1 MDIKNNKYYKLW
13 FKDPMTYV
21 MGAVLLSVFQIITF
35 AVTGNPWG
43 VTGPFANWGAW
54 VFELFGGNV
63 DSWSYFSTKSAQ
75 ATLKAG
81 FLNDPGSIRNLGVI
95 VGALFSTLMASQFKF
110 KKIKSKKQVIAAVL
124 GGF

>member
-110 KKIKSKKQVIAAVL
+110 KKSKARSK
-124 GGF
+124 

>member
-1 MDIKNNKYYKLW
+1 MGSNNRKGIISFSIIQTKIKEVISLDIKNNKYYKLW

-54 VFELFGGNV
+54 VFELFG
-63 DSWSYFSTKSAQ
+63 
-75 ATLKAG
+75 
-81 FLNDPGSIRNLGVI
+81 
-95 VGALFSTLMASQFKF
+95 
-110 KKIKSKKQVIAAVL
+110 
-124 GGF
+124 